1 MADIDMAE
9 PEPAL
14 ASNIKTVEPAPALV
28 ADVDMAEP
36 VPAIVADTYYVP
48 YGGFMRKPP
57 PAYNVADFGIDFN
70 MELDMDLPALPLLT
84 GKKKDE
90 WLQHRF
96 GVNSDGVSSDGVSG
110 DGVSGGGVSGVSGG
124 GVGGEY
130 AAAAAAAADK
140 PRFKVQRRV
149 PVRSQCSWGESNFS
163 LRVLFDD
170 HWRASTAL
178 AAMDRPA
185 SPPPPPFVKFYS
197 PIEMSEDA
205 IKAALDEMK
214 TPPRESVGFANNNKG
229 EADYDS
235 DADDDKSWAS
245 HQNKRAMKA
254 AAKED
259 DDGTK

>member
-1 MADIDMAE
+1 
-9 PEPAL
+9 
-14 ASNIKTVEPAPALV
+14 
-28 ADVDMAEP
+28 MAEP
-36 VPAIVADTYYVP
+36 VPAIVADTYIP
-48 YGGFMRKPP
+48 YGTFMRKPA

-70 MELDMDLPALPLLT
+70 MDLDMDLPVCELLT
-84 GKKKDE
+84 GKKKEE
-90 WLQHRF
+90 WLQHRY
-96 GVNSDGVSSDGVSG
+96 G
-110 DGVSGGGVSGVSGG
+110 DGVSGG
-124 GVGGEY
+124 VGGEY
-130 AAAAAAAADK
+130 AAADK

-149 PVRSQCSWGESNFS
+149 PVSSPCSWGESNFS
-163 LRVLFDD
+163 LRALFDD

-185 SPPPPPFVKFYS
+185 SPPPPPFVKFYN
-197 PIEMSEDA
+197 PNEMSEDA

-214 TPPRESVGFANNNKG
+214 TPPRESVGFANNNKD
-229 EADYDS
+229 EANYDS